1 MELLQELVLTA
12 FIALLFSY
20 LVAKLVSFSMSGG
33 CAHDSNSATTE
44 VKDVDERVMMEEL
57 QYGEN
62 LNVGVLE
69 SENRVQLVEETVE
82 KVEKFQEGV
91 QHVEEIAESASRDKE
106 IETER
111 CWLPEKLMEVGG
123 LCKESPEEKIVEKE
137 GKTEDDVVEN
147 TFENE
152 ESAVNNNAII
162 EESAV
167 NNYVTIEETAV
178 NDNVIIEESVV
189 NDNLI
194 IEQSAV
200 HDNLIIEKSAV
211 HDNVTMEE
219 SGVNNNVI
227 IEKSGE
233 IGESMDGLV
242 SEEDDGWEGIERSEL
257 EKVFGEATKFLGSGE
272 KDDLVS
278 DVQMELYG
286 LHKIA
291 TEGPCHETQP
301 MALMVT
307 ARAKCPAYVVQGMLG
322 KGWGNMNP
330 EEAMEEYVKLL
341 SDRVPGWMEEHCCG
355 DNKLESHEA
364 GKPDAAAPELGSFS
378 GHQTKCTDERNLK
391 LNCDSEAGDLTG
403 GSYLETKVWS

>member
-111 CWLPEKLMEVGG
+111 CWLQEKLMEVGG

-137 GKTEDDVVEN
+137 AKTEDDVVEN

-167 NNYVTIEETAV
+167 NNYVPIEETAI
-178 NDNVIIEESVV
+178 NDNVIIEESAV

-194 IEQSAV
+194 IEKSAV

-211 HDNVTMEE
+211 HDNFIMEE

-301 MALMVT
+301 MALMVS
-307 ARAKCPAYVVQGMLG
+307 ARAKWNAWQRL
-322 KGWGNMNP
+322 GNMNP

-341 SDRVPGWMEEHCCG
+341 SDRVPRWMEEHCCG

-364 GKPDAAAPELGSFS
+364 GKPDAAVPELGSFS
-378 GHQTKCTDERNLK
+378 GHQTNCTDERNLK

-403 GSYLETKVWS
+403 GSCLETKAKE